1 MVDVDPSDAPPNS
14 LINSNASPK
23 VKTMEEEKVGAH
35 SITCNIFGVRRMC
48 WSFRMGIRTNDKCVN
63 YSYQFLETKQQ
74 VG

>member
-1 MVDVDPSDAPPNS
+1 
-14 LINSNASPK
+14 
-23 VKTMEEEKVGAH
+23 MEEEKVGAH